1 MIRILQ
7 IQISD
12 KHLLKKFFMETSF
25 FVQCTY
31 FYQQLNFIYLGMT
44 SRKNRARDT

>member
-12 KHLLKKFFMETSF
+12 KHLLKKSFMENF
-25 FVQCTY
+25 FFLAVY
-31 FYQQLNFIYLGMT
+31 YLNFINSLILFT
-44 SRKNRARDT
+44 

>member
-12 KHLLKKFFMETSF
+12 KHLLKKFFMEN
-25 FVQCTY
+25 FVFCA
-31 FYQQLNFIYLGMT
+31 LYLLLST
-44 SRKNRARDT
+44 A